1 MILQNKVAV
10 VTGGSR
16 GIGKAIAEKFAAE
29 GASVAIL
36 YSSNSA
42 SADAVVEEIR
52 NAGGT
57 AKAYQ
62 CHVENY
68 CDVTNEEDVV
78 KMVAD
83 IERDLGTIDI
93 LVNNAG
99 ITRDKLLMMM
109 KEEDFDDVISVNLKG
124 AYNTM
129 RKVCPMLARQRW
141 GRVINLSSIA
151 GINGNAGQANYSAS
165 KAGLIGMTKSAARE
179 FAGRGITV
187 NAIAPGFVETDM
199 TEKFASDENVMKRIP
214 VGRMGRPD
222 EIASLAL
229 FLASDAAA
237 YITGEVIRID
247 GGLAI

>member
-62 CHVENY
+62 CHVENS
-68 CDVTNEEDVV
+68 DEVGKTIDEVV
-78 KMVAD
+78 N
-83 IERDLGTIDI
+83 DLGKIDI

-141 GRVINLSSIA
+141 GRIINLSSIA
-151 GINGNAGQANYSAS
+151 GINGNAGQVNYSAS

-214 VGRMGRPD
+214 VGRMGKPD

-229 FLASDAAA
+229 FLVSDAAA

>member
-1 MILQNKVAV
+1 MN
-10 VTGGSR
+10 
-16 GIGKAIAEKFAAE
+16 
-29 GASVAIL
+29 
-36 YSSNSA
+36 
-42 SADAVVEEIR
+42 
-52 NAGGT
+52 
-57 AKAYQ
+57 
-62 CHVENY
+62 
-68 CDVTNEEDVV
+68 
-78 KMVAD
+78 
-83 IERDLGTIDI
+83 DLGKIDI
-93 LVNNAG
+93 LINNAG

-109 KEEDFDDVISVNLKG
+109 KEEDYDDVISVNLKG

-141 GRVINLSSIA
+141 GRIINLSSIA
-151 GINGNAGQANYSAS
+151 GINGNAGQVNYSAS

>member
-36 YSSNSA
+36 YSSNLA
-42 SADAVVEEIR
+42 SAEAVVEEIR

-62 CHVENY
+62 CHVENS
-68 CDVTNEEDVV
+68 DKVGKTIDEVV
-78 KMVAD
+78 N
-83 IERDLGTIDI
+83 DLGKIDI

-141 GRVINLSSIA
+141 GRIINLSSIA
-151 GINGNAGQANYSAS
+151 GINGNAGQVNYSAS

-214 VGRMGRPD
+214 VGRMGKPD

>member
-1 MILQNKVAV
+1 MVKKMILENKVAV
-10 VTGGSR
+10 VTGASR
-16 GIGKAIAEKFAAE
+16 GIGKAVAEKFAAE

-36 YSSNSA
+36 YSSNTA
-42 SADAVVEEIR
+42 SADAVVEEIK
-52 NAGGT
+52 NAGGN

-62 CHVENY
+62 CHVQDSAEVGQTI
-68 CDVTNEEDVV
+68 DAVV
-78 KMVAD
+78 N
-83 IERDLGTIDI
+83 DLGKIDI

-124 AYNTM
+124 AYNMM
-129 RKVCPMLARQRW
+129 RKICPMLARQRW

-151 GINGNAGQANYSAS
+151 GINGNAGQVNYSAS
-165 KAGLIGMTKSAARE
+165 KAGVIGITKSAARE

-199 TEKFASDENVMKRIP
+199 TERFASDENVIKRIP

>member
-1 MILQNKVAV
+1 MILQNKVVV

-62 CHVENY
+62 CHVENS
-68 CDVTNEEDVV
+68 DEVGKTIDEVV
-78 KMVAD
+78 N
-83 IERDLGTIDI
+83 DLGKIDI

-141 GRVINLSSIA
+141 GRIINLSSIA
-151 GINGNAGQANYSAS
+151 GINGNAGQVNYSAS

-199 TEKFASDENVMKRIP
+199 TEKFVSDENVMKRIP

>member
-1 MILQNKVAV
+1 MILQNKVVV

-62 CHVENY
+62 CHVENS
-68 CDVTNEEDVV
+68 DEVGKTIDEVV
-78 KMVAD
+78 N
-83 IERDLGTIDI
+83 DLGKLDI

-141 GRVINLSSIA
+141 GRIINLSSIA
-151 GINGNAGQANYSAS
+151 GINGNAGQVNYSAS

>member
-16 GIGKAIAEKFAAE
+16 GIGKAISEKFAAE

-62 CHVENY
+62 CHVENS
-68 CDVTNEEDVV
+68 DEVGKTIDEVV
-78 KMVAD
+78 N
-83 IERDLGTIDI
+83 DLGKIDI
-93 LVNNAG
+93 LINNAG

-151 GINGNAGQANYSAS
+151 GINGNAGQVNYSAS

>member
-1 MILQNKVAV
+1 MKLQNKVAV

-62 CHVENY
+62 CHVENS
-68 CDVTNEEDVV
+68 DEVGKTIDDVV
-78 KMVAD
+78 N
-83 IERDLGTIDI
+83 DLGKIDI

-151 GINGNAGQANYSAS
+151 GINGNAGQVNYSAS

>member
-1 MILQNKVAV
+1 MLQNKVAV

-62 CHVENY
+62 CHVENS
-68 CDVTNEEDVV
+68 DEVGKTIDEVV
-78 KMVAD
+78 N
-83 IERDLGTIDI
+83 DLGKIDI
-93 LVNNAG
+93 LINNAG

-151 GINGNAGQANYSAS
+151 GINGNAGQVNYSAS

>member
-62 CHVENY
+62 CHVENS
-68 CDVTNEEDVV
+68 DEVGKTIDEVV
-78 KMVAD
+78 N
-83 IERDLGTIDI
+83 DLGKIDI

-141 GRVINLSSIA
+141 GRIINLSSIA
-151 GINGNAGQANYSAS
+151 GINGNAGQVNYSAS

-199 TEKFASDENVMKRIP
+199 TEKFASDENVMKCIP
-214 VGRMGRPD
+214 VGRMGKPD

>member
-62 CHVENY
+62 CHVENSDEVGNTID
-68 CDVTNEEDVV
+68 DVLN
-78 KMVAD
+78 
-83 IERDLGTIDI
+83 DLGKIDI
-93 LVNNAG
+93 LINNAG

-141 GRVINLSSIA
+141 GRIINLSSIA
-151 GINGNAGQANYSAS
+151 GINGNAGQVNYSAS

-237 YITGEVIRID
+237 YITGEIIRID

>member
-1 MILQNKVAV
+1 MILQNKVVV

-62 CHVENY
+62 CHVENS
-68 CDVTNEEDVV
+68 DEVGKTIDEVV
-78 KMVAD
+78 N
-83 IERDLGTIDI
+83 DLGKIDI
-93 LVNNAG
+93 LINNAG

-151 GINGNAGQANYSAS
+151 GINGNAGQVNYSAS

>member
-42 SADAVVEEIR
+42 SADAVLEEIR

-62 CHVENY
+62 CHVENS
-68 CDVTNEEDVV
+68 DEVGKTIDEVV
-78 KMVAD
+78 N
-83 IERDLGTIDI
+83 DLGKIDI

-141 GRVINLSSIA
+141 GRIINLSSIA
-151 GINGNAGQANYSAS
+151 GINGNAGQVNYSAS

-229 FLASDAAA
+229 FLASGAAA

>member
-62 CHVENY
+62 CHVENS
-68 CDVTNEEDVV
+68 DEVGKTIDEVV
-78 KMVAD
+78 N
-83 IERDLGTIDI
+83 DLGKIDI
-93 LVNNAG
+93 LINNAG

-151 GINGNAGQANYSAS
+151 GIDGNAGQVNYSAS

-222 EIASLAL
+222 EIALLAL

>member
-62 CHVENY
+62 CHVENS
-68 CDVTNEEDVV
+68 DEVVKTIDDVV
-78 KMVAD
+78 N
-83 IERDLGTIDI
+83 DLGKIDI
-93 LVNNAG
+93 LINNAG

-141 GRVINLSSIA
+141 GRIINLSSIA
-151 GINGNAGQANYSAS
+151 GINGNAGQVNYSAS

>member
-16 GIGKAIAEKFAAE
+16 GIGKAIAENFAAE

-62 CHVENY
+62 CHVENS
-68 CDVTNEEDVV
+68 DEVGKTIDEVV
-78 KMVAD
+78 N
-83 IERDLGTIDI
+83 DLGKIDI
-93 LVNNAG
+93 LINNAG

-151 GINGNAGQANYSAS
+151 GINGNAGQVNYSAS

>member
-62 CHVENY
+62 CHVENS
-68 CDVTNEEDVV
+68 DEVGKTIDEVV
-78 KMVAD
+78 N
-83 IERDLGTIDI
+83 DLGKIDI

-141 GRVINLSSIA
+141 GRIINLSSIA
-151 GINGNAGQANYSAS
+151 GINGNAGQVNYSAS

>member
-62 CHVENY
+62 CHVENT
-68 CDVTNEEDVV
+68 DEVGKTIDKVV
-78 KMVAD
+78 N
-83 IERDLGTIDI
+83 DLGKIDI
-93 LVNNAG
+93 LINNAG

-151 GINGNAGQANYSAS
+151 GINGNAGQVNYSAS

>member
-36 YSSNSA
+36 YSSNLA
-42 SADAVVEEIR
+42 SAEAVVEEIR

-62 CHVENY
+62 CHVENSGEVGKTI
-68 CDVTNEEDVV
+68 DEVV
-78 KMVAD
+78 N
-83 IERDLGTIDI
+83 DLGKIDI

-151 GINGNAGQANYSAS
+151 GINGNAGQVNYSAS
-165 KAGLIGMTKSAARE
+165 KAGIIGMTKSAARE

-214 VGRMGRPD
+214 VGRMGKPD

>member
-1 MILQNKVAV
+1 MILQNKAAV

-62 CHVENY
+62 CYVENS
-68 CDVTNEEDVV
+68 DEVGKTIDEVV
-78 KMVAD
+78 N
-83 IERDLGTIDI
+83 DLGKIDI
-93 LVNNAG
+93 LINNAG

-141 GRVINLSSIA
+141 GRIINLSSIA
-151 GINGNAGQANYSAS
+151 GINGNAGQVNYSAS

>member
-36 YSSNSA
+36 YSSNTA

-62 CHVENY
+62 CHVENS
-68 CDVTNEEDVV
+68 DEVGKTIDDVV
-78 KMVAD
+78 N
-83 IERDLGTIDI
+83 DLGKIDI

-141 GRVINLSSIA
+141 GRIINLSSIA
-151 GINGNAGQANYSAS
+151 GINGNAGQVNYSAS

>member
-62 CHVENY
+62 CHVENS
-68 CDVTNEEDVV
+68 DEVGKTIDDVV
-78 KMVAD
+78 N
-83 IERDLGTIDI
+83 DLGKIDI

-151 GINGNAGQANYSAS
+151 GINGNAGQVNYSAS

>member
-36 YSSNSA
+36 YSSNFA

-62 CHVENY
+62 CHVENS
-68 CDVTNEEDVV
+68 DEVGKTIDEVV
-78 KMVAD
+78 N
-83 IERDLGTIDI
+83 DLGKIDI
-93 LVNNAG
+93 LINNAG

-151 GINGNAGQANYSAS
+151 GINGNAGQVNYSAS

>member
-62 CHVENY
+62 CHVENS
-68 CDVTNEEDVV
+68 DEVGKTIDDVV
-78 KMVAD
+78 N
-83 IERDLGTIDI
+83 DLGKIDI
-93 LVNNAG
+93 LINNAG

-141 GRVINLSSIA
+141 GRIINLSSIA
-151 GINGNAGQANYSAS
+151 GINGNAGQVNYSAS

>member
-62 CHVENY
+62 CHVENS
-68 CDVTNEEDVV
+68 DEVGKTIDEVV
-78 KMVAD
+78 N
-83 IERDLGTIDI
+83 DLGKIDI
-93 LVNNAG
+93 LINNAG

-129 RKVCPMLARQRW
+129 RKVCLMLARQRW

-151 GINGNAGQANYSAS
+151 GINGNAGQVNYSAS

>member
-16 GIGKAIAEKFAAE
+16 GIGKAIAEKFASE

-62 CHVENY
+62 CHVENS
-68 CDVTNEEDVV
+68 DEVGKTIDEVV
-78 KMVAD
+78 N
-83 IERDLGTIDI
+83 DLGKIDI

-151 GINGNAGQANYSAS
+151 GINGNAGQVNYSAS

>member
-62 CHVENY
+62 CHVENS
-68 CDVTNEEDVV
+68 DEVGKTIDEVV
-78 KMVAD
+78 N
-83 IERDLGTIDI
+83 DLGKIDI
-93 LVNNAG
+93 IINNAG

-151 GINGNAGQANYSAS
+151 GINGNAGQVNYSAS

-199 TEKFASDENVMKRIP
+199 TEKFASDKNVMKRIP

>member
-57 AKAYQ
+57 AKSYQ
-62 CHVENY
+62 CHVENS
-68 CDVTNEEDVV
+68 DEVGKTIDDVV
-78 KMVAD
+78 N
-83 IERDLGTIDI
+83 DLGKIDI
-93 LVNNAG
+93 LINNAG

-141 GRVINLSSIA
+141 GRIINLSSIA
-151 GINGNAGQANYSAS
+151 GINGNAGQVNYSAS

>member
-62 CHVENY
+62 CHVENS
-68 CDVTNEEDVV
+68 DEVGKTIDEVV
-78 KMVAD
+78 N
-83 IERDLGTIDI
+83 DLGKIDI

-99 ITRDKLLMMM
+99 ITRDKLLVMM

-141 GRVINLSSIA
+141 GRIINLSSIA
-151 GINGNAGQANYSAS
+151 GINGNAGQVNYSAS

>member
-62 CHVENY
+62 CHVENS
-68 CDVTNEEDVV
+68 DEVGKTIDEVV
-78 KMVAD
+78 N
-83 IERDLGTIDI
+83 DLGKIDI

-151 GINGNAGQANYSAS
+151 GINGNAGQVNYSAS
-165 KAGLIGMTKSAARE
+165 KAGLIGMTKSAASE

-214 VGRMGRPD
+214 VGRMGRAD

>member
-62 CHVENY
+62 CHVENS
-68 CDVTNEEDVV
+68 DEVGKTIDEVV
-78 KMVAD
+78 N
-83 IERDLGTIDI
+83 DLGKIDI
-93 LVNNAG
+93 LINNAG

-151 GINGNAGQANYSAS
+151 GINGNAGQVNYSAS

>member
-1 MILQNKVAV
+1 MMLQNKVAV

-62 CHVENY
+62 CHVENS
-68 CDVTNEEDVV
+68 DEVGKTIDDVV
-78 KMVAD
+78 N
-83 IERDLGTIDI
+83 DLGKIDI
-93 LVNNAG
+93 LINNAG

-151 GINGNAGQANYSAS
+151 GINGNAGQVNYSAS